1 MGIMN
6 GPIKKNH
13 FIWLTVALVGL
24 MLTGAFSREISQNLT
39 LELIEYIS
47 VALLLLSLLSLK
59 SKWLWGKGFFMLVG
73 VLLTVVV
80 LSDLIQFI
88 HYQYIYL
95 GLLLIFFIAAA
106 WTVGKQVLLTGEVD
120 LNIVVGSVALYLLIG
135 MIWSIFYTILLEFS
149 PAALAGFDP
158 GLWQDNMSTTTYF
171 SFVTLTTLGYGDI
184 SPTTPIAQT
193 LVVLEAIT
201 GMFYLAIIVASLV
214 GAIKSKKP
222 A

>member
-1 MGIMN
+1 MN

-24 MLTGAFSREISQNLT
+24 MLTGAFSREISENLT
-39 LELIEYIS
+39 LERIEYIS

-59 SKWLWGKGFFMLVG
+59 SKWLGGKGFFLLVG
-73 VLLTVVV
+73 LLLAVVV
-80 LSDLIQFI
+80 TGDLAQFSF
-88 HYQYIYL
+88 YNYIYL
-95 GLLLIFFIAAA
+95 GLLLVFFFAAA

-135 MIWSIFYTILLEFS
+135 LIWSTFYTILLEFS
-149 PAALAGFDP
+149 PDALSGIDP
-158 GLWQDNMSTTTYF
+158 SHWQDNMPLTTYF

-184 SPTTPIAQT
+184 SPATPIAQT
-193 LVVLEAIT
+193 LVVLEAIS

-214 GAIKSKKP
+214 GAIKSKKQ